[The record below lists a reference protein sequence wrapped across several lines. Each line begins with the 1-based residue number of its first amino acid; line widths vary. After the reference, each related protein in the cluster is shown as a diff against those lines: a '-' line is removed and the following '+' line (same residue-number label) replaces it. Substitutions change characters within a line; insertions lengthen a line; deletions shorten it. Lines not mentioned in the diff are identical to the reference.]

1 MCSSTSSVSSIV
13 TPSYLSPVPL
23 SSSASTCA
31 TTPINT
37 TTLTTPR
44 QQMREPLTA
53 EEMAT
58 DYCCYG
64 KPWQFPLL
72 HVIVISL
79 IIGITL
85 MIVGLVQLKPNA
97 DSEAKKYLFLGS
109 AAVCF
114 AVGFISLAIR
124 ALRRY
129 QFRNQGAGTT
139 GTLGQSS
146 RRSILRDESG
156 YSFCELDDH
165 DRDTP
170 VDSIALL
177 QQRF

>member
-1 MCSSTSSVSSIV
+1 M
-13 TPSYLSPVPL
+13 SPVPL
-23 SSSASTCA
+23 SASSTCG
-31 TTPINT
+31 TPAV
-37 TTLTTPR
+37 TPR
-44 QQMREPLTA
+44 QQVREPLTA

-64 KPWQFPLL
+64 KFPLL

-79 IIGITL
+79 LIGITL
-85 MIVGLVQLKPNA
+85 LIVGLVQLKPNA

-114 AVGFISLAIR
+114 ILGFISLAVRAIR
-124 ALRRY
+124 RF
-129 QFRNQGAGTT
+129 QFRKHSATN
-139 GTLGQSS
+139 S
-146 RRSILRDESG
+146 RRIAREESG
-156 YSFCELDDH
+156 YSFCEVEDP
-165 DRDTP
+165 DRATP

>member
-1 MCSSTSSVSSIV
+1 
-13 TPSYLSPVPL
+13 
-23 SSSASTCA
+23 
-31 TTPINT
+31 
-37 TTLTTPR
+37 
-44 QQMREPLTA
+44 
-53 EEMAT
+53 MAT

-79 IIGITL
+79 IMAITL

-114 AVGFISLAIR
+114 TVGFVSLAIR

-129 QFRNQGAGTT
+129 HFRRCGT
-139 GTLGQSS
+139 QS
-146 RRSILRDESG
+146 RRILRDESG
-156 YSFCELDDH
+156 YSFCQLEEADG
-165 DRDTP
+165 DTP

-177 QQRF
+177 QQRGFATP

>member
-31 TTPINT
+31 TPINTT

-79 IIGITL
+79 IMGITL

-114 AVGFISLAIR
+114 TVGFISLAIR

-129 QFRNQGAGTT
+129 QFRNKGGTI
-139 GTLGQSS
+139 TLGQSG

>member
-31 TTPINT
+31 TPINT
-37 TTLTTPR
+37 TLMTPR
-44 QQMREPLTA
+44 QMREPLTA

-64 KPWQFPLL
+64 KTWQFPLL

-114 AVGFISLAIR
+114 VVGFISLAVR
-124 ALRRY
+124 AVRRY
-129 QFRNQGAGTT
+129 QFRRCGTA
-139 GTLGQSS
+139 QSM

-156 YSFCELDDH
+156 YSFCELDDTSQ

-177 QQRF
+177 HQRF